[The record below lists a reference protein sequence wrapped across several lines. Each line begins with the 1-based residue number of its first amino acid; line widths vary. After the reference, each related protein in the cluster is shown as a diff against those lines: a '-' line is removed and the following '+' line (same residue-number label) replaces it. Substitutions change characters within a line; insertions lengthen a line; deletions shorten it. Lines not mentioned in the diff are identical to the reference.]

1 MQAKIVIMK
10 LSFKI
15 ALSILI
21 ILSLSILTKGNSTNM
36 EHNQIEL
43 PLKVGM
49 WERPGIPK
57 VIDKTNIF
65 DYMNGAGELYLG
77 YRFKRLEVYEYSA
90 GDTNDILVEL
100 YYMETSDDAFGLL
113 SLDWEGEPVSLSGPA
128 ETKKIPDD
136 VVPSSR
142 ALYGQG
148 LMRIW
153 ADKIYARILA
163 VLETPESRDAVFALS
178 RAVWKDKKK
187 PARPDIL
194 LPLPVNLDNNW
205 RIQKKRTAFFRSYLV
220 LNSLYYLSHQNIL
233 NLGLKVE
240 GATTSYESEQHAG
253 TKRIRLIYIKYET
266 AEEACKGLSLFLES
280 YIPEKKINSEA
291 DDSDSFRNTI
301 KLEDGWMGY
310 GLNGS
315 SLTLVF
321 ESPEKELVDI
331 LLTQTI
337 SNK

>member
-1 MQAKIVIMK
+1 MK
-10 LSFKI
+10 LFFKI
-15 ALSILI
+15 ALPILI
-21 ILSLSILTKGNSTNM
+21 ILSLSILKKGNSTNM

-49 WERPGIPK
+49 WERPGTPK

-100 YYMETSDDAFGLL
+100 YYMETSGDAFGLL
-113 SLDWEGEPVSLSGPA
+113 SLDWEGEPVSLSGLA
-128 ETKKIPDD
+128 ETKEIPDD

-153 ADKIYARILA
+153 ADKVYARILA

-178 RAVWKDKKK
+178 RAVSKDRKK

-194 LPLPVNLDNNW
+194 LSLPIKIENDW

-233 NLGLKVE
+233 NLGLAVE
-240 GATTSYESEQHAG
+240 GATTSYESKLYDG
-253 TKRIRLIYIKYET
+253 TKRIRLIYVKYET
-266 AEEACKGLSLFLES
+266 ADEARKGLSLFLES
-280 YIPEKKINSEA
+280 YVPEKKLKISM
-291 DDSDSFRNTI
+291 DDIETI
-301 KLEDGWMGY
+301 RCTIQLEDGWMGY
-310 GLNGS
+310 ALNGS

-321 ESPEKELVDI
+321 ETPEKELVDI
-331 LLTQTI
+331 IFTKAG
-337 SNK
+337 SNKKNGG